1 MAGQFKW
8 SETRQ
13 RYVRVRQ
20 TTAGAWG
27 DQPTVADQIVKC
39 EAAIKREQGKI
50 ALLAQLP
57 DWAIVRTSR
66 NEWKCAECQAD
77 AIRKGDI
84 YVEDP
89 RGVESKYDWRE
100 GKRKLFVRRICLA
113 CAPVSLSKPPVV
125 EPTRARKITI

>member
-8 SETRQ
+8 SEKQR

-27 DQPTVADQIVKC
+27 DQPTVADQIAKC
-39 EAAIKREQGKI
+39 RVAIAEAEKKI
-50 ALLAQLP
+50 ALLQQLP
-57 DWAIVRTSR
+57 EWAIVRTSR
-66 NEWKCAECQAD
+66 NEWSCGECKNVG
-77 AIRKGDI
+77 AIKSGDV

-89 RGVESKYDWRE
+89 RAVVSRYDWETSR
-100 GKRKLFVRRICLA
+100 RRLVVRRICLA

-125 EPTRARKITI
+125 EPTRRKITI